1 MKRLLPVA
9 VILGGLLASAVAHAE
24 STIVHVVR
32 PGETLASI
40 AERYYGDP
48 RRESVL
54 VAENGLTSEGGSEIV
69 TGLRLSVPTVSYHRV
84 LEGETWTQL
93 AADVFGD
100 ARRAFVL
107 MEANGGTP
115 GEQPDPGAE
124 LLVAYPLRHVVAQH
138 ESIRS
143 IAKLYYPNPNA
154 MNLLRRFNNLKQARL
169 QRGQIVLV
177 PLSDLL
183 LSEQG
188 RKLAEQRGDAPKG
201 RGDIRDKQARIDEQL
216 PLLRDTMRRGRY
228 AEAVALASKL
238 LGAGD
243 LTGNQIVTIQREL
256 GTAFVAL
263 GRDDLARDAFVAA
276 LVQQP
281 DLDLD
286 LARTSP
292 KVLAVFA
299 RAREHHQ
306 AQKKAAATPK
316 PPTAV
321 PVVAAGPAHQ
331 AAAPDAAVPAPAK
344 PVD

>member
-1 MKRLLPVA
+1 MAIVFAALGSSAA
-9 VILGGLLASAVAHAE
+9 VQAE
-24 STIVHVVR
+24 SSIVHVVR

-69 TGLRLSVPTVSYHRV
+69 VGLRLSIPTVSYHRV
-84 LEGETWTQL
+84 QEGETWSQL

-107 MEANGGTP
+107 HEANGGGP

-154 MNLLRRFNNLKQARL
+154 MNLLRRFNNLKAARL

-177 PLSDLL
+177 PLTDLL

-188 RKLAEQRGDAPKG
+188 RKLAEQTGSVPKG
-201 RGDIRDKQARIDEQL
+201 RGDVRDKQARIDEQL
-216 PLLRDTMRRGRY
+216 PALRDTVRHGRY

-263 GRDDLARDAFVAA
+263 GRDDLAREAFVAA
-276 LVQQP
+276 LVQQS

-292 KVLAVFA
+292 RVLGVFA
-299 RAREHHQ
+299 KAREQHQ
-306 AQKKAAATPK
+306 AQKKAAANAKKADAGVAMPAA
-316 PPTAV
+316 PPTGGAS
-321 PVVAAGPAHQ
+321 
-331 AAAPDAAVPAPAK
+331 APDAAVPAPKRAT
-344 PVD
+344 D